1 MHTLIFLNGD
11 PPSEEVI
18 SYFLKESNYIIAA
31 DGGANYLKSADLCPD
46 VIIGDLDSV
55 KKETLSFFRERVK
68 IIKIRDQNTTD
79 FEKCLLYCVREKR
92 KKVIVFGISGD
103 RIDHTLNNFSIL
115 KRYYRKLDIRLI
127 SGDFEMF
134 FINKKITFPYRKKEI
149 VSLLGMP
156 KAVKI
161 NSKGLKY
168 KLKDLDL
175 EFGIKEGALNEST
188 SSRVSID
195 FKSGN
200 LLLFKKHFIE

>member
-1 MHTLIFLNGD
+1 
-11 PPSEEVI
+11 
-18 SYFLKESNYIIAA
+18 
-31 DGGANYLKSADLCPD
+31 
-46 VIIGDLDSV
+46 
-55 KKETLSFFRERVK
+55 
-68 IIKIRDQNTTD
+68 
-79 FEKCLLYCVREKR
+79 
-92 KKVIVFGISGD
+92 
-103 RIDHTLNNFSIL
+103 
-115 KRYYRKLDIRLI
+115 
-127 SGDFEMF
+127 
-134 FINKKITFPYRKKEI
+134 
-149 VSLLGMP
+149 MP

>member
-1 MHTLIFLNGD
+1 MISDLIFK
-11 PPSEEVI
+11 
-18 SYFLKESNYIIAA
+18 F
-31 DGGANYLKSADLCPD
+31 
-46 VIIGDLDSV
+46 LDSRSRLHENYSIF
-55 KKETLSFFRERVK
+55 KKF
-68 IIKIRDQNTTD
+68 
-79 FEKCLLYCVREKR
+79 KCRRAGMTNLCFYIVSVSLKKVFLLYCVREKR

-161 NSKGLKY
+161 NSIGLKY